1 MSVVSSPDLRM
12 MSMAC
17 WNSECAMCASLS
29 RMCACS
35 NVTAMA
41 VLSFALLQL
50 VTRPP
55 STVRHSWAGREG
67 GRQEREGG
75 EVKERKQW
83 YSPPD

>member
-50 VTRPP
+50 VTPTSIHCP
-55 STVRHSWAGREG
+55 AQLGRGERGEG
-67 GRQEREGG
+67 RREREG
-75 EVKERKQW
+75 R
-83 YSPPD
+83 